1 MQLEP
6 PVCAGRLA
14 VYEVVLEPGRVLLRW
29 KINGAESELKAATA
43 QAKEIFVPITLSVE
57 GRKLRYDGTYGGSGK
72 GHSVFLAGVHDDA
85 RLNLHADGSDVSID
99 LSSNG

>member
-1 MQLEP
+1 
-6 PVCAGRLA
+6 
-14 VYEVVLEPGRVLLRW
+14 VYEVVLEPERVLLRW
-29 KINGAESELKAATA
+29 KITGAESDLKAATA

-72 GHSVFLAGVHDDA
+72 GHSVFLAGVRDDA

-99 LSSNG
+99 LGS